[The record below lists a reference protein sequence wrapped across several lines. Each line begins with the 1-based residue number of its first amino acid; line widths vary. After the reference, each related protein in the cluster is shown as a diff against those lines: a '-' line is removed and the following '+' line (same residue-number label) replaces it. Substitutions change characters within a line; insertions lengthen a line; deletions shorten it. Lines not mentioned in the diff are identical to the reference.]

1 MDETPNLNQPKQDP
15 LKELRNAVYGTG
27 VDMPDPK
34 PIDFGINDGLV
45 GNFDTGPNPYK
56 RTYNENLGKDILSYL
71 SQTDQWANDPG
82 RFAKVYDYGADWKH
96 ANFDRYYN
104 HNSFKELGFSPY
116 RDNDATYNEKGS
128 AWDDFN
134 RAMMGNV
141 RLFGHGFISTE
152 ESGES
157 AAEAMERINS
167 VYGSTRGGVGG
178 FMSNLALSAGYTQG
192 ILGRIFL
199 EEAAL
204 AGVTL
209 LSGGTTS
216 AATIPMMGVELGRGI
231 KNIVSGVRNLGKTY
245 QTFKQLDNIDVARK
259 IFNTVKGIP
268 GAVGRTFIPRTS
280 QLAADIKAGEY
291 AFQGYKDLKAYAKAF
306 RGAGHMYQDYRE
318 FALAYSE
325 AAMEGKMLEN
335 KMNDDLINEFYAKN
349 GYMPTGKDADA
360 IYQTS
365 VNTGTA
371 NKMLNA
377 GLIYFSNKMLFG
389 KMFSGIPTGGELL
402 TKVMSTSLGD
412 LKKLPLKMGENF
424 YKFAENGFLKRAAK
438 SVISS
443 PYSPLSRSYWMANFV
458 EGLQEVAQDA
468 SAQGFEDYYK
478 NIYAHPMQAGYTEM
492 AEALARGTGKQ
503 LNGRGLETFASGFLT
518 GALIGPG
525 QYLASEVLPTQSRRL
540 VPQSLRDKWGIT
552 SYQDLVNL
560 RNQSK
565 ADTLNSLNEVLRD
578 PNKMDMSAK
587 DYFIQVLNHAKKVDE
602 ALRSGDPVRIKEA
615 QNEMYSDHLHRV
627 FRTGNSQLLKEYFSK
642 ALKMNDQELSEAF
655 NQPIEGAKDIRDR
668 MKSLNE
674 RVDKFEKIYN
684 AIEERFPNLI
694 DETQYKKGTPEYL
707 AATRRSRSFE
717 QAKKM
722 AMFAMDYFQEA
733 TKSQKDAMQYLTTN
747 KPFENMSSTD
757 VSVLFDTKGMQDNID
772 LLNDE
777 IRVLKQ
783 GDAKQKQAAAE
794 KQTLANDLNNFKNSV
809 AYFEKVSEMFRKSE
823 GKEEARQELKDFAKI
838 STGSIIQNAKG
849 KKFKVV
855 STSGDILTLEDEKG
869 KRYTRK
875 NRKGLK
881 LIAEGEE
888 AGMLLDKEDPVEF
901 AANEMFKSFKTYLK
915 NRAKVSDTILMD
927 DSIEKAFSKIKEF
940 YHYKNSAK
948 SMAGVVNALHDAK
961 GMMALALRI
970 ETANKA
976 LEGKFNEYAEE
987 AFKGHESAKDFK
999 ALLNKLYDKSVR
1011 LVLPEGMTSLM
1022 NKEVPKQFFD
1032 EATGMV
1038 FDEQS
1043 NPRKYKEMADIVN
1056 KFFEFRNAQE
1066 ESDKAE
1072 KAKKEEEAR
1081 KTEEELKKKQAEQQ
1095 GIKLQPV
1102 STELPEEK
1110 KILKKKVEYDTP
1122 FEQMPDKLQVAILEG
1137 ARIAGISEGIIEE
1150 DSSQDELTASE
1161 WFRNQYLK
1169 YKHVQNQID
1178 KYNKAEGYEGPA
1190 KTTTIT
1196 PTPTQAPVTDKKADI
1211 ERRKQEE
1218 LEQKVKDLKEQR
1230 NALRAEDGSIP
1241 SDKMS
1246 EFKRLGEEIVKAS
1259 EAATRGNSKSSML
1272 IKMFPKGVDTATT
1285 NPESLGKEGKKE
1297 AADIIEQVIQNSKT
1311 ADEAFKKIQ
1320 RLGYIF
1326 DINVT
1331 QLLKKYLDDRFNVD
1345 APKIGNNKDSFQAW
1359 IYGKTDAEL
1368 DALEGKKE
1376 EKPKGKLSPMQQ
1388 YIADKDSKPTS
1399 GLKPQIIYSTSTTGK
1414 TTLANKYNDI
1424 QDADFLLYQYMVG
1437 KGIVKEDTDPITF
1450 ESSIQRAGKDFYNYI
1465 TALKS
1470 RSGEDAANKVVSE
1483 AITILQDSVKDGNV
1497 VLTSNYWMLNQD
1509 MERFVSKDVEKI
1521 AEKLMARDPM
1531 ITKDAAEEAAKNM
1544 VERESKSFKGRR
1556 ATEIPSGKTIE
1567 EMLFPSEKAGFQE
1580 KTMKKIENA
1589 DIDTIKEIE
1598 DSLNNLT
1605 REELLEANLKE
1616 LNQAINERKLILL
1629 RKFDFDSIQEGDMF
1643 LDPQGNLIEIVLK
1656 GSTMLG
1662 GQYVEDMDAKAV
1674 NITRENMDK
1683 VLAYKYIEGLEVEV
1697 PEDKASTDAKTAA
1710 KDTIENSKSIS
1721 KEDDTKISSDAKN
1734 AKKGSGLDMLKNN
1747 KDDLNDNC

>member
-1 MDETPNLNQPKQDP
+1 MAETPNLNQPNQDP

-27 VDMPDPK
+27 VDMADPK

-56 RTYNENLGKDILSYL
+56 RTYNENLGKDILGYM

-365 VNTGTA
+365 VNAGTA

-443 PYSPLSRSYWMANFV
+443 PYSPLSRSYWMANFI

-602 ALRSGDPVRIKEA
+602 ALRSGDPIRIKEA
-615 QNEMYSDHLHRV
+615 QSEMYSDHLHRV

-838 STGSIIQNAKG
+838 STGSVIQNAKG

-1122 FEQMPDKLQVAILEG
+1122 FEQMPDKLQAAILEG
-1137 ARIAGISEGIIEE
+1137 ARIAGISEGVIEE

-1190 KTTTIT
+1190 KTTTAAKVT
-1196 PTPTQAPVTDKKADI
+1196 PTTPTTTTEKGLVPEEVAARIDLVSKYGMEQSVVDKMTTPQVLAEYAKFTKGKQPVTK
-1211 ERRKQEE
+1211 
-1218 LEQKVKDLKEQR
+1218 
-1230 NALRAEDGSIP
+1230 G
-1241 SDKMS
+1241 
-1246 EFKRLGEEIVKAS
+1246 
-1259 EAATRGNSKSSML
+1259 AA
-1272 IKMFPKGVDTATT
+1272 
-1285 NPESLGKEGKKE
+1285 
-1297 AADIIEQVIQNSKT
+1297 
-1311 ADEAFKKIQ
+1311 
-1320 RLGYIF
+1320 
-1326 DINVT
+1326 
-1331 QLLKKYLDDRFNVD
+1331 
-1345 APKIGNNKDSFQAW
+1345 
-1359 IYGKTDAEL
+1359 
-1368 DALEGKKE
+1368 
-1376 EKPKGKLSPMQQ
+1376 SPMQQ
-1388 YIADKDSKPTS
+1388 YIADKESKPTS

-1414 TTLANKYNDI
+1414 TTLANKYSDI

-1470 RSGEDAANKVVSE
+1470 RSGEDAANKVISE

-1509 MERFVSKDVEKI
+1509 MQRFVSKDVEKI

-1662 GQYVEDMDAKAV
+1662 GQYVEDIDAKAV

-1721 KEDDTKISSDAKN
+1721 KEDDAKISSDAKN